1 MVIVISVEIQYEYTA
16 IFYYLCWKEWKE
28 EISDIKIGRDN
39 TSNKIY
45 FSKTIKKYF
54 VFIESS
60 HRFYQ
65 KISRSLLPELNAK
78 KKHTHTHKIEYSVP
92 VAHTYTSNIR

>member
-1 MVIVISVEIQYEYTA
+1 MVQFLVVIILVEIQYEYTA
-16 IFYYLCWKEWKE
+16 IFYYLCFWEQWKE
-28 EISDIKIGRDN
+28 EIRNIKIGRDN

-54 VFIESS
+54 VFTKSS

-65 KISRSLLPELNAK
+65 KNLPISASRAK
-78 KKHTHTHKIEYSVP
+78 HKKTQNWI
-92 VAHTYTSNIR
+92 